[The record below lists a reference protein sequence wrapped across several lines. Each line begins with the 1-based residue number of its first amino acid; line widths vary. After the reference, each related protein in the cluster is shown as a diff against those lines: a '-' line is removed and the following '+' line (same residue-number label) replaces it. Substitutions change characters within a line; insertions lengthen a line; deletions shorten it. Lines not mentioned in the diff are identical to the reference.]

1 MRDSYVIGATILG
14 CIAGG
19 LVLAGLLLAGLID
32 VLGHAVPPCRPV
44 VRNLGEHAVGSCWHP
59 DHTATITTEHGPVL
73 LVCSCPEVTP

>member
-1 MRDSYVIGATILG
+1 VGDSYVFWTTILLFIG
-14 CIAGG
+14 GG
-19 LVLAGLLLAGLID
+19 LLVAGLSVVARP
-32 VLGHAVPPCRPV
+32 AVPPCRPV